1 MRVCKKELTNLTI
14 KNILKNNFMVTY
26 TIIYISIGFIFS
38 SLMYYFIKDDID
50 LAKRW
55 LILLNILFFYPFLIV
70 ILLFNFILL
79 QIFPDK

>member
-1 MRVCKKELTNLTI
+1 
-14 KNILKNNFMVTY
+14 MVTY